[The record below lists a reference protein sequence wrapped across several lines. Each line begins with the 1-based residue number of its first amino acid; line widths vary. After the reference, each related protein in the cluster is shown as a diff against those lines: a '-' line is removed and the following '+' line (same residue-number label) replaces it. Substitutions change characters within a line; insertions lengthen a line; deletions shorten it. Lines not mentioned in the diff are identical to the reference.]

1 MQVDRLSI
9 TMDPDLGKSVREAAA
24 RSGSSVSAWLAAA
37 AANGSAT
44 SCLEL
49 PLTRGR
55 QNRPHSATRSSTSSA
70 GARSISTCS
79 GQRRLMAL
87 VLDAG
92 GLIAVD
98 RLDRAV
104 GAMLR
109 VAQQEKLP
117 VRTSAAVVAQVWRNG
132 SLQANLA
139 RVLAGVDAA
148 TLDGATGRSV
158 GEILALSKTAD
169 VVDGHLGLV
178 VQSATPCSRATP
190 RTSRRSS
197 LSAKF
202 GDGAAS

>member
-1 MQVDRLSI
+1 
-9 TMDPDLGKSVREAAA
+9 
-24 RSGSSVSAWLAAA
+24 
-37 AANGSAT
+37 
-44 SCLEL
+44 
-49 PLTRGR
+49 
-55 QNRPHSATRSSTSSA
+55 
-70 GARSISTCS
+70 
-79 GQRRLMAL
+79 MAL

-92 GLIAVD
+92 GLIGVD

-104 GAMLR
+104 GSMLR

-148 TLDGATGRSV
+148 TLDGAIGRSV

-178 VQSATPCSRATP
+178 VQSGDTVLTSDAEGIKKILAARKVGATV
-190 RTSRRSS
+190 RRV
-197 LSAKF
+197 
-202 GDGAAS
+202 